1 MTAMRPARPQPDI
14 PRPDATKGTESSL
27 WSALSRWIDPTIR
40 TLLRWEDRRR
50 QRRAL
55 HYLSDAMLKDIGLT
69 RADVENEAA
78 KPFWRP

>member
-1 MTAMRPARPQPDI
+1 VTAMRPARPQPDI
-14 PRPDATKGTESSL
+14 PRPDATKGTDPL
-27 WSALSRWIDPTIR
+27 WSNLSKWIGPTIR

-55 HYLSDAMLKDIGLT
+55 HYLSDAMLKDIGLS

-78 KPFWRP
+78 KPFWLP